1 MAKLTEGADAQVKD
15 WVKGKKETIA
25 AQLEKLRKLREEKAR
40 ASPVPL
46 PVITGA
52 RAPQDANDKKTLSA
66 TLVAPEGSEL
76 ANPIFGIKKQETP
89 ATAAPTSTG
98 GTTTPATT
106 GGGARPLPPPSATD
120 DAAAAAE
127 MADPWTTI
135 SFSYSAAD
143 QKSATNESS
152 WGMKVGGSV
161 GFGLWSVGG
170 SYSHDESH
178 KDMQSDMATCDVSV
192 SFSALVVN
200 INRPWLYGE
209 LFSDVDIEVAAN
221 VQLSPGPLQLQTM
234 IRTQDVDKI
243 NAYSQFP
250 AYLTSVIVA
259 ADTTAEFSGSTQHI
273 EQHFDS
279 HSNAGDLSVGYGP
292 WSVQGGFYEDK
303 SSASVQVHKSA
314 TGCKLSFGAP
324 QIIAWVSE
332 ILPALPR
339 DKAFQPLSQGA
350 GLAPTG

>member
-1 MAKLTEGADAQVKD
+1 MATLADGAGAQVNE
-15 WVKGKKETIA
+15 WMETKKKTIT
-25 AQLEKLRKLREEKAR
+25 AQLEKLEKLRQEKAKANP
-40 ASPVPL
+40 ASL

-52 RAPQDANDKKTLSA
+52 TAPQDDKDKKTLST

-76 ANPIFGIKKQETP
+76 ANPLFGINKPNP
-89 ATAAPTSTG
+89 ATAAPTPTA
-98 GTTTPATT
+98 GTAPATAPPAT
-106 GGGARPLPPPSATD
+106 GTEDP
-120 DAAAAAE
+120 E

-143 QKSATNESS
+143 QKSKANESS
-152 WGMKVGGSV
+152 WGMKV

-178 KDMQSDMATCDVSV
+178 KDMQNDMATCDVTV

-209 LFSDVDIEVAAN
+209 LFTDVDIEVAAN
-221 VQLSPGPLQLQTM
+221 VQLSPGPLQLQAM
-234 IRTQDVDKI
+234 IRTQEVDKI
-243 NAYSQFP
+243 NQYSQFP
-250 AYLTSVIVA
+250 AYPTSFIVA
-259 ADTTAEFSGSTQHI
+259 ADTTIEFSGSTQHI
-273 EQHFDS
+273 EQHFDA
-279 HSNAGDLSVGYGP
+279 HSNSGSLSVGYGP
-292 WSVQGGFYEDK
+292 WSIEGGFHEEK
-303 SSASVQVHKSA
+303 SSAAVQMHKTA

-339 DKAFQPLSQGA
+339 DKNFKPLSQGA
-350 GLAPTG
+350 GLDPPA